1 MLEKKV
7 LVDLLRQFEFE
18 NSLISSKYYLSQNP
32 SDEIVMWDV
41 VWFDLFNVWIRVKVL
56 VRCQFEKSSVT

>member
-7 LVDLLRQFEFE
+7 LVDLLRQFELE
-18 NSLISSKYYLSQNP
+18 NNLISSKYYLSQNP